1 MSTKT
6 MAVAAIRY
14 LPKVVAWIDQDQ
26 AKRFDLLE
34 PWELHLVDEL
44 PATYHGKRFSASG
57 HTLQINP
64 YASTDSDAV
73 CDGNTLSPEEML
85 GIPTVIGSL
94 AHDPLYGELEEFAAA
109 MGGSVRKAR
118 KWADQI
124 YGNILYDLA
133 SREESWWKRRGG
145 IIWAYMSYG
154 AIRVFGGIWHA
165 SGSLLLL
172 LCVSLALGWS
182 GGCMGRVILPDW
194 EEPIYIETTPGVSTN
209 AISSALP

>member
-1 MSTKT
+1 
-6 MAVAAIRY
+6 MATRTLTTAALRY
-14 LPKVVAWIDQDQ
+14 LPKVIAWIDQDQ

-34 PWELHLVDEL
+34 PWQLNLVDEL
-44 PATYHGKRFSASG
+44 PASYIGRNFTAAGRALIVY
-57 HTLQINP
+57 P
-64 YASTDSDAV
+64 YAGDV